1 MIHNHIYL
9 CNLKS
14 FTNKSSLHFYLI
26 NMINKY
32 LTTLFVLLLSGCGV
46 QKPPQQSNAESND
59 LVYKQYLQ
67 FLNYMLFEIGDK
79 DTAIESLFKSAK
91 NRNVEAQIE
100 LGGCYAYRPDLIG
113 REKPNIDSA
122 IIWWCKAAEQNEWM
136 AQRNLAF
143 YYADKQDWEQAKY
156 WLKQAKRNGYKDKEL
171 QNRINK
177 NLK

>member
-1 MIHNHIYL
+1 MKRHL
-9 CNLKS
+9 AKL
-14 FTNKSSLHFYLI
+14 TNYNI
-26 NMINKY
+26 
-32 LTTLFVLLLSGCGV
+32 LFFILLLSGCGV

-79 DTAIESLFKSAK
+79 DTAIESLFKSAEAGCG
-91 NRNVEAQIE
+91 EAQIE

-122 IIWWCKAAEQNEWM
+122 IIWSRKAAEQDEWM
-136 AQRNLAF
+136 AQRDLAY

-156 WLKQAKRNGYKDKEL
+156 WLKRAKKNGYKDKEL
-171 QNRINK
+171 KNRINK
-177 NLK
+177 NLQ

>member
-1 MIHNHIYL
+1 MKYIISIFAL
-9 CNLKS
+9 F
-14 FTNKSSLHFYLI
+14 FT
-26 NMINKY
+26 
-32 LTTLFVLLLSGCGV
+32 GCGV

-67 FLNYMLFEIGDK
+67 FQGYMLFGIGNK
-79 DTAIESLFKSAK
+79 DMAIESLFKSAEAGCE
-91 NRNVEAQIE
+91 EAQIE

-122 IIWWCKAAEQNEWM
+122 IIWSRKAAEQDEWM
-136 AQRNLAF
+136 AQRDLAY
-143 YYADKQDWEQAKY
+143 YYADKQDWEQANY